1 MPSSIKTVGSNASAR
16 EGGGAPAG
24 GAPAK
29 AADSRQSAAGRKVQ
43 RTAQLPRGK
52 SAMNMDVRRQSDAET
67 TKNETVASMSEV
79 DRELYNIR
87 IRDLEEKL
95 LR

>member
-1 MPSSIKTVGSNASAR
+1 
-16 EGGGAPAG
+16 
-24 GAPAK
+24 
-29 AADSRQSAAGRKVQ
+29 
-43 RTAQLPRGK
+43 
-52 SAMNMDVRRQSDAET
+52 MNMDVRRQSDAET